1 LDAETQATPQGAG
14 SSIPFPTVQS
24 LAGPVSFFLGVMAIA
39 FMFAMDFL
47 TNDLS
52 SLPFVRDRLPIAQS
66 ELGRNH
72 DRLVVI
78 TLILLVSGALAA
90 ITFLTWLYRT
100 YADVRALR
108 PHALRQGPWSAVVP
122 WLVPVINL
130 VLPFVPMRAMWRASD
145 PDFDPEDPRPPR
157 VTVWFWLWWLSWIVT
172 SVLFFLAFAPVVSG
186 SPTAAQLITRDHLAI
201 AACATGIAAAI
212 LTISTVQVERGRL
225 ILLEDRLRNPDWRG
239 WTKRR

>member
-1 LDAETQATPQGAG
+1 VDAETQVTRQGAG
-14 SSIPFPTVQS
+14 LSLPFPTVQS

-108 PHALRQGPWSAVVP
+108 PHGLRRGPWSAVVP
-122 WLVPVINL
+122 WLVPVVNL
-130 VLPFVPMRAMWRASD
+130 ILPFVAMRALWRASD
-145 PDFDPEDPRPPR
+145 PDFDPDDPRPPR
-157 VTVWFWLWWLSWIVT
+157 VTVWFWLWWLSWIVA
-172 SVLFFLAFAPVVSG
+172 SLLALIAFVPVISG
-186 SPTAAQLITRDHLAI
+186 TPTAAQLITRDHWAM
-201 AACATGIAAAI
+201 AACAAGIVAAVLA
-212 LTISTVQVERGRL
+212 ISTVQVERGRL
-225 ILLEDRLRNPDWRG
+225 ILLEDRLRNPDWKG